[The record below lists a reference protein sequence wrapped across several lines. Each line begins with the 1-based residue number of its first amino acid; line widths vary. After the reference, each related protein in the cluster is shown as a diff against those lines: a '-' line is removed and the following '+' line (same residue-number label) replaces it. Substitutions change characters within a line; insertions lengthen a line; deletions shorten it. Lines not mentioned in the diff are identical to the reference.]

1 MAACSP
7 RQYNIN
13 VQICVECGG
22 SIDVRLRKIHV
33 EGKRW
38 KGVVNKII
46 KKSYQGNG
54 IYVCIR
60 CVIPTTLRSYK
71 SDVPDSVAM

>member
-22 SIDVRLRKIHV
+22 SFDVRLRKIHV

-46 KKSYQGNG
+46 KNH
-54 IYVCIR
+54 IR
-60 CVIPTTLRSYK
+60 EMVYMS
-71 SDVPDSVAM
+71 A